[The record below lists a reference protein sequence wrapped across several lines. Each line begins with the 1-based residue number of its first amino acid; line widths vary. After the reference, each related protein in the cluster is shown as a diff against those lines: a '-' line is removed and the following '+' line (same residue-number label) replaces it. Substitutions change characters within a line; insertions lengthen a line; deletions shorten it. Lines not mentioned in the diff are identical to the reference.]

1 MRSERWPNVSGF
13 TLVELLVALFLT
25 SLVVLLAHALI
36 ANVTDAARRA
46 QEAVRAADRAG
57 NRRLW
62 LVRAFANVDVETA
75 PPTGFRG
82 TTLTADGGEA
92 DEVEFRSRIR
102 VGESRALRGVRL
114 WLAADKRV
122 LVELRPPSASVDLRP
137 DTLVL
142 AEGIVAL
149 GLDYLLEYG
158 ADAPWVRVWLS
169 AVSAPVAVRWR
180 ATGMDGR
187 TDTLLLNVGARG

>member
-1 MRSERWPNVSGF
+1 
-13 TLVELLVALFLT
+13 
-25 SLVVLLAHALI
+25 VLLAHALI